1 MRKKFLN
8 RLSVKVFLITFLMQ
22 ILAGGAILVVLYF
35 ATPSTYL
42 SKTDEDYIQ
51 VFDLVNRLQHVDE
64 VTGSRMIDEFISD
77 TGIDIAIYDAEKS
90 TPDKKVLAETHSKR
104 ALKTEEEVR
113 AREEKVSGEDESGTF
128 TYWYVNEGTIWQSEG
143 NTRYEIAYFFNT
155 EKQNVLPRSVRTS
168 LPLMVLVITGISL
181 LCSVIYTFLFARPVK
196 KLSDISH
203 NMAEMDFSQKCNTKR
218 GDEIGDLGR
227 DLDAMAESLQ
237 EKMGALKKRTSELE
251 EEVAHRKELESQK
264 DMFFSAA
271 SHELKT
277 PVTILEGQ
285 IRGMIDGVKPYTDHE
300 VYLPRALGTVKRM
313 ESLINEILTASR
325 MQSGKEIVASR
336 VDMVQLLEE
345 KMEECEDL
353 FMSRGLRMELS
364 FENDLIFDGNKELT
378 SLAVGAFISN
388 AAFYSEEGTTVFVE
402 AENVKDDVDR
412 TVSEN
417 EKVIRVLIRNAG
429 HIEEE
434 DLAHLFEPFYRAD
447 KSRNRKSGGSGL
459 GLYLARLI
467 IEKQGGSCL
476 MKNDGKDVLATI
488 EIPAASGEKLEED
501 HAASGE
507 KEEEDRAAAGG
518 EMKPEDGASEK
529 KK

>member
-1 MRKKFLN
+1 
-8 RLSVKVFLITFLMQ
+8 MQ

-42 SKTDEDYIQ
+42 SKTDEDYIR
-51 VFDLVNRLQHVDE
+51 VFELVNRLQHVDE

-77 TGIDIAIYDAEKS
+77 TGIDIAIYDSDKS

-113 AREEKVSGEDESGTF
+113 AREEKLNGEDESGTF
-128 TYWYVNEGTIWQSEG
+128 TYWYTNEGTIWQSEG

-155 EKQNVLPRSVRTS
+155 EKQNILPRSVRGS
-168 LPLMVLVITGISL
+168 LPLMVLVISGISL
-181 LCSVIYTFLFARPVK
+181 LCSVIYTYLFARPVK
-196 KLSDISH
+196 KLSDVSH
-203 NMAEMDFSQKCNTKR
+203 AMAGMDFSRKCNTKR

-237 EKMGALKKRTSELE
+237 EKMGALENRTSELE

-285 IRGMIDGVKPYTDHE
+285 IRGMIDGVEPYTDHE

-325 MQSGKEIVASR
+325 MQSGKEIVSSR
-336 VDMVQLLEE
+336 EDMVQLLEE
-345 KMEECEDL
+345 KMEELEDL
-353 FMSRGLRMELS
+353 FESRGLKMDLS
-364 FENDLIFDGNKELT
+364 FENNLIFNGNKELT
-378 SLAVGAFISN
+378 SLALGSFLSN

-402 AENVKDDVDR
+402 AEVAEAKKD
-412 TVSEN
+412 SEKEGRQD
-417 EKVIRVLIRNAG
+417 EKMIRVSVRNAG

-434 DLAHLFEPFYRAD
+434 DLQHLFEPFYRAD
-447 KSRNRKSGGSGL
+447 KSRNRRSGGSGL
-459 GLYLARLI
+459 GLYLAKLI
-467 IEKQGGSCL
+467 IEKQGGSCR
-476 MKNDGKDVLATI
+476 MENAGSDVLATV
-488 EIPAASGEKLEED
+488 EIPAAE
-501 HAASGE
+501 
-507 KEEEDRAAAGG
+507 GG
-518 EMKPEDGASEK
+518 EVGSEAEASEEK
-529 KK
+529 K

>member
-1 MRKKFLN
+1 
-8 RLSVKVFLITFLMQ
+8 MQ

-42 SKTDEDYIQ
+42 SKTDEDYIR

-64 VTGSRMIDEFISD
+64 ITGSKMIDEFISD
-77 TGIDIAIYDAEKS
+77 TGIDIAIYDSERS
-90 TPDKKVLAETHSKR
+90 TPEKKVLAETHSKR

-113 AREEKVSGEDESGTF
+113 AREEKISSEEESGTF

-155 EKQNVLPRSVRTS
+155 EKQNILPRSVRAS
-168 LPLMVLVITGISL
+168 LPRMVLVITGISL
-181 LCSVIYTFLFARPVK
+181 LCSVIYTYLFARPVK
-196 KLSDISH
+196 KLSDVSRF
-203 NMAEMDFSQKCNTKR
+203 MAEMDFSRKCNTKR

-237 EKMGALKKRTSELE
+237 EKMESLENRTSQLE

-285 IRGMIDGVKPYTDHE
+285 IRGMIDGVEPYTDHE

-325 MQSGKEIVASR
+325 MQSGKEIVSSR

-345 KMEECEDL
+345 KMEECEPL
-353 FMSRGLRMELS
+353 FESRELRMELS
-364 FENDLIFDGNKELT
+364 FENGLIFDGNKELT
-378 SLAVGAFISN
+378 SLALGAFLSN
-388 AAFYSEEGTTVFVE
+388 AAFYSEEGTTVFVD
-402 AENVKDDVDR
+402 AEEGNGDK
-412 TVSEN
+412 
-417 EKVIRVLIRNAG
+417 KMIRVLIRNAG

-434 DLAHLFEPFYRAD
+434 DLLHLFEPFYRSD
-447 KSRNRKSGGSGL
+447 KSRNRRSGGSGL
-459 GLYLARLI
+459 GLYLAKLI
-467 IEKQGGSCL
+467 IEKQGGICR
-476 MKNDGKDVLATI
+476 MENDGKDVLATI
-488 EIPAASGEKLEED
+488 ELPAS
-501 HAASGE
+501 
-507 KEEEDRAAAGG
+507 R
-518 EMKPEDGASEK
+518 EDGEADLAESDGKEGSAAEVSEK
-529 KK
+529 NT